1 MAEKIAKIISVIFH
15 PFLMPTWGFL
25 LLLNSGFHFSLLTWE
40 AKRFLLLVVI
50 FTTAILPMLSVAVLA
65 LNKSFDV
72 SMTNRHDRIIPLLSS
87 ALFYYIGFQLLN
99 RVKVFPV
106 FKLFFVASVL
116 LMVLLLFVT
125 FRWKISLHA
134 ASIGALTATIFA
146 LAFRSGTNPLLSLL
160 AVVFVSGAV
169 TTSRLILKK
178 HDLLQISAGYGLGF
192 AVLYSVVYFV

>member
-125 FRWKISLHA
+125 FRWKISVHA

-160 AVVFVSGAV
+160 AVVLVSGAV

-178 HDLLQISAGYGLGF
+178 HDLLQISTGYGLGF

>member
-125 FRWKISLHA
+125 FRWKISVHA